1 MSDDDGSRAAVWLRP
16 ALAAAA
22 VAALA
27 WTSTVPGGWGAG
39 QGPGATPTTGPTSS
53 ADATADASADASADA
68 GEQALVEQAALA
80 CAGREGLPGRA
91 RAVTAPE
98 QLLPGDGP
106 GAGSL
111 QVLGPQGVA
120 ADPVPLGEA
129 ADGVPLA
136 AGDSALVLATG
147 GDAAGLVAG
156 QVLVGAGAEQ
166 TATSPRG
173 AALSGCVAPSE
184 DQWVLAGGAEP
195 GRTESLVLTNPGADP
210 VLVDV
215 ELRGE
220 AGPVRVTGGAGLVVP
235 AGGRLVRPVDALADG
250 VQAPALRV
258 RAEGGQVAA
267 QLVETYRDG
276 TTELGTT
283 VTSPAA
289 APARDLVVPPVPSG
303 GDGTD
308 LVLRVLAPEGPAVVE
323 LGSVTETGPA
333 TPDPAAVR
341 VPAGSTVD
349 VPLAGLDEGVA
360 GLRLRADAPVTAS
373 LQVRVAPSGDDP
385 LEESQEATGTG
396 ADETAATTEAPAAT
410 TEAPADGSEVVR
422 PAGDLTWLPATAL
435 AVRPLG
441 IAVPDLTDVPGAE
454 VELSLAALD
463 ATTAEVL
470 LRTREGGTTSRTVD
484 LDNDT
489 SALVEIPAGT
499 SAVWV
504 RPGGATMPG
513 LAAALHLT
521 GQDDLGPYRAA
532 TTLRA
537 VPWTRE
543 VTAITSVV
551 P

>member
-1 MSDDDGSRAAVWLRP
+1 MSADDGSRQAGWLRP

-39 QGPGATPTTGPTSS
+39 QDGTRATGPG
-53 ADATADASADASADA
+53 DAAAGASPE
-68 GEQALVEQAALA
+68 GEQALVEQAAVA
-80 CAGREGLPGRA
+80 CAGRDGLAGRA
-91 RAVTAPE
+91 LAVTAPE
-98 QLLPGDGP
+98 QLLVEDGP

-111 QVLGPQGVA
+111 QVLGPQGA

-129 ADGVPLA
+129 AAGVPLA
-136 AGDSALVLATG
+136 AGDSALVSATG

-156 QVLVGAGAEQ
+156 QVLVGVGTEQ
-166 TATSPRG
+166 TDTSPRG
-173 AALSGCVAPSE
+173 AALSGCVAPAE
-184 DQWVLAGGAEP
+184 DQWLLAGGAEP

-210 VLVDV
+210 VRVDV

-250 VQAPALRV
+250 VQAPALGV
-258 RAEGGQVAA
+258 RAEGGPVAA

-276 TTELGTT
+276 TTELGTS

-303 GDGTD
+303 TDGRD
-308 LVLRVLAPEGPAVVE
+308 LVLRVLAPEGAAVVE
-323 LGSVTETGPA
+323 LGSVTGTGPA

-349 VPLAGLDEGVA
+349 VPLAALDEGAA

-373 LQVRVAPSGDDP
+373 LQVRVAPSGDEP
-385 LEESQEATGTG
+385 LEDVQEEDGTGT
-396 ADETAATTEAPAAT
+396 DEAAATTGAPDAAT
-410 TEAPADGSEVVR
+410 TTEPEDGSAADDSEVVR

-435 AVRPLG
+435 DAVPLG
-441 IAVPDLTDVPGAE
+441 IAVPELTDVPGAR

-470 LRTREGGTTSRTVD
+470 LQTREGATTSRTLD
-484 LDNDT
+484 LANDT
-489 SALVEIPAGT
+489 SALVEVPAGT
-499 SAVWV
+499 AAVWV
-504 RPGGATMPG
+504 RPAGTTMPG

-532 TTLRA
+532 TTLRP

-543 VTAITSVV
+543 VTTITSVV

>member
-1 MSDDDGSRAAVWLRP
+1 MSSDDRSPGAVWLRP

-39 QGPGATPTTGPTSS
+39 QGDGSTPTAGPGT
-53 ADATADASADASADA
+53 SADASAD
-68 GEQALVEQAALA
+68 GGRQALVEQAALA

-91 RAVTAPE
+91 LAVTAPE

-106 GAGSL
+106 GAGRL
-111 QVLGPQGVA
+111 QVLGSQGPS

-136 AGDSALVLATG
+136 EGDSALVLATG
-147 GDAAGLVAG
+147 SDAAGLVAG
-156 QVLVGAGAEQ
+156 QVLVGTGAEQ

-173 AALSGCVAPSE
+173 AALSGCVAPAE
-184 DQWVLAGGAEP
+184 DQWLLAGGAEP

-210 VLVDV
+210 VRVDL

-235 AGGRLVRPVDALADG
+235 AGGRLVRPVDALAEG
-250 VQAPALRV
+250 VDAPALGV
-258 RAEGGQVAA
+258 RAEGGPVAA

-276 TTELGTT
+276 TTELGAS

-303 GDGTD
+303 EDPTD
-308 LVLRVLAPEGPAVVE
+308 LVLRVLAPEGAAVVE
-323 LGSVTETGPA
+323 LGSVTATGPA

-349 VPLAGLDEGVA
+349 VPIAGLDEGAA

-373 LQVRVAPSGDDP
+373 LQVRVAPTGDEP
-385 LEESQEATGTG
+385 LEDAQEATSTG
-396 ADETAATTEAPAAT
+396 ADEAAATTR
-410 TEAPADGSEVVR
+410 APADGSEVVR

-435 AVRPLG
+435 AVQPVG
-441 IAVPDLTDVPGAE
+441 TAVPDLVDVPGAR

-470 LRTREGGTTSRTVD
+470 LRTREGATTSQTVD

-504 RPGGATMPG
+504 RPGDTTMPG

-532 TTLRA
+532 TTLRP